1 MPDVTGPYA
10 PGTPC
15 WLDLTVPDQQAALD
29 FYRDL
34 FGWQGEVGPP
44 ETGGYAVCTLRGKPV
59 AGIMSAQGQEGAPTP
74 PTVWTTYIATADVDA
89 TEARITAA
97 GGQVMMP
104 AMDVMSLGRMAV
116 VAGPDGAVF
125 GLWQAVDFPGA
136 GVVNEPGALIWN
148 ELATSDVK
156 AATGF
161 LADALGIKAEP
172 MEGTDGG
179 YYALKVGDR
188 AVGGMM
194 SLDQLPPDT
203 PPNWLPYFAVDDT
216 DSTVD
221 ALVRAKGNVLK
232 PPFDMMA
239 GRMAVVQ
246 DPQGGIFAV
255 IKEKGQGSGA

>member
-15 WLDLTVPDQQAALD
+15 WIDLMVPDQQAALD

-59 AGIMSAQGQEGAPTP
+59 AGIMTAMSPDGGPTP
-74 PTVWTTYIATADVDA
+74 PTVWTTYLATADVDA
-89 TEARITAA
+89 TEQKVTKA
-97 GGQVMMP
+97 GGKVMMP
-104 AMDVMSLGRMAV
+104 AMDVMTLGRMSVVSDPTGAV
-116 VAGPDGAVF
+116 V
-125 GLWQAVDFPGA
+125 GLWQARDFPGA

-148 ELATSDVK
+148 ELDTSDTG
-156 AATGF
+156 AASAF
-161 LADALGIKAEP
+161 LSAALGIKADP
-172 MEGTDGG
+172 MEGADG
-179 YYALKVGDR
+179 YFALNVDGR
-188 AVGGMM
+188 TVGGMQG
-194 SLDQLPPDT
+194 LDKLPEGT
-203 PPNWLPYFAVDDT
+203 PPHWLTYFAVDDT

-221 ALVRAKGNVLK
+221 ALVHARGNVIV

-255 IKEKGQGSGA
+255 INATGPEAA

>member
-15 WLDLTVPDQQAALD
+15 WIDLMVPDQQAALD

-59 AGIMSAQGQEGAPTP
+59 AGIMTAMSPDGGPTP
-74 PTVWTTYIATADVDA
+74 PTVWTTYLATADVDV
-89 TEARITAA
+89 TEQKVTKA
-97 GGQVMMP
+97 GGSVMVP
-104 AMDVMSLGRMAV
+104 AMDVMTLGRMSV
-116 VAGPDGAVF
+116 VSDPTGAVA
-125 GLWQAVDFPGA
+125 GLWQAKDFPGA

-148 ELATSDVK
+148 ELDTSDTG
-156 AATGF
+156 AATTF
-161 LADALGIKAEP
+161 LSAALGIEAAA
-172 MEGTDGG
+172 MEDADG
-179 YYALKVGDR
+179 YYALNVDGR
-188 AVGGMM
+188 TVGGMQG
-194 SLDQLPPDT
+194 LDKLPEGT
-203 PPNWLPYFAVDDT
+203 PSHWLTYFAVDDT

-221 ALVRAKGNVLK
+221 ALVRARGNVLV

-255 IKEKGQGSGA
+255 INASGPEAA